1 MVSEEKKDERKW
13 VGVRISKAMMHQV
26 TELIERHPE
35 LAYSTPNDFIRDAT
49 RRRIESVFEREMVAR
64 ANINTLPE
72 RVESIIEDAVG
83 EGLAK
88 DLEHELELLLKK
100 VDPKTD
106 PDGFMRG
113 VKKILSS
120 TFGPTMAESIA
131 SRIIQE
137 SNGEPDGG
145 SEV

>member
-1 MVSEEKKDERKW
+1 MASQDKKDERKW

-26 TELIERHPE
+26 SEIIDRHPE

-49 RRRIESVFEREMVAR
+49 RRHIETIVTRDIMAG
-64 ANINTLPE
+64 ANVNALPE

-88 DLEHELELLLKK
+88 DLEHQLEALLKNM
-100 VDPKTD
+100 DPKEN
-106 PDGFMRG
+106 PDEFLEAI
-113 VKKILSS
+113 KAILSS
-120 TFGPTMAESIA
+120 TFGPTMAETIA

-137 SNGEPDGG
+137 ASGEP
-145 SEV
+145 